1 MPSVE
6 DINLNYTQ
14 YQEVLKEL
22 SIRAEEF
29 TQVCLD
35 KMYQILTCNQSKH
48 LRSQNLFHLLLVIQ
62 NDLCTFEEVK
72 KPDANIDEECDYG
85 GFTNQGRFVFFQERQ
100 YDLVRSEFKQAQ
112 INFDAAGSSNV
123 AIGAGA
129 AEARQNKQ

>member
-1 MPSVE
+1 M
-6 DINLNYTQ
+6 
-14 YQEVLKEL
+14 
-22 SIRAEEF
+22 
-29 TQVCLD
+29 
-35 KMYQILTCNQSKH
+35 
-48 LRSQNLFHLLLVIQ
+48 IQ

-123 AIGAGA
+123 AMGAG